1 MNGMKS
7 AVTIILLL
15 FIVHSL
21 RYVYKEF
28 LNIEHFEVDDLDM
41 KLEKSLETT
50 FEKFSL
56 MNQKNKQE
64 SMSCMHKK

>member
-1 MNGMKS
+1 MNKMNGMKS

-21 RYVYKEF
+21 SYVYKEF
-28 LNIEHFEVDDLDM
+28 LIIEQFEVDDLDM

-50 FEKFSL
+50 
-56 MNQKNKQE
+56 
-64 SMSCMHKK
+64 